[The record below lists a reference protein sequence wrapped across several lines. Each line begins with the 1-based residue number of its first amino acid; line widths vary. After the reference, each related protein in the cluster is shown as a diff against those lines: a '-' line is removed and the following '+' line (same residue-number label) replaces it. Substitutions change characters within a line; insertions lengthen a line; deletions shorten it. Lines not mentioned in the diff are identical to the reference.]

1 MSFFSL
7 MSLSR
12 AAVVA
17 LAAGALAFTTL
28 PAQAAPQLGGA
39 LQLEAPI
46 KPQLQLQQDGGSGQ
60 QTQMKKY
67 GGYDDDDD
75 YYDDYDWCLTN
86 KQIRKGLKQADF
98 DDIDFVKE
106 LKHHRVR
113 VEALYEGD
121 GWVYSMRIDR
131 CDGEVDQIKPL
142 YEAGDFDIDF

>member
-1 MSFFSL
+1 
-7 MSLSR
+7 MSLPAFKSIAR
-12 AAVVA
+12 TALVALAIGGVA
-17 LAAGALAFTTL
+17 LAAF

-46 KPQLQLQQDGGSGQ
+46 KPQLQQDGGDGQ

-67 GGYDDDDD
+67 GGGGYDDDDD
-75 YYDDYDWCLTN
+75 YYDDDWCLTN
-86 KQIRKGLKQADF
+86 KQIRKGLKHADF

-121 GWVYSMRIDR
+121 GWVYSMRVDR

>member
-1 MSFFSL
+1 
-7 MSLSR
+7 MSLLTFKSITR
-12 AAVVA
+12 TAIVALAIGGVA
-17 LAAGALAFTTL
+17 LAAL
-28 PAQAAPQLGGA
+28 PAQAAPTLGGA

-46 KPQLQLQQDGGSGQ
+46 KPQVQLQPDAGNGTQM
-60 QTQMKKY
+60 QMKKF
-67 GGYDDDDD
+67 GGDDYDDYD
-75 YYDDYDWCLTN
+75 YDDYDWCLTN
-86 KQIRKGLKQADF
+86 KQIRKGLKYADF

-142 YEAGDFDIDF
+142 YEAGDFEIDF